1 MEANSEFNMPVNEE
15 IIIDDV
21 VAEISDAPE
30 AVTVAKKKVPVGTT
44 ETVKHHARK
53 TVVKAKETTQAVTDS
68 ATMLADSAKTKVSKI
83 DLLNLELPKVEM
95 PKFSMP
101 KVEIPKFDLPKV
113 SMPKVEIPK
122 FDLPKVSMPKVE
134 MPHFSSVTEVKA
146 EVTKVANDVRGKA
159 ASAVTLVREAVGI

>member
-1 MEANSEFNMPVNEE
+1 MEANNEFNMPVNEE
-15 IIIDDV
+15 IVVDDV
-21 VAEISDAPE
+21 VTEFSDAPE
-30 AVTVAKKKVPVGTT
+30 TVTVAKKKIPVGTT

-68 ATMLADSAKTKVSKI
+68 AKSVSDSAKSKVSKI

-101 KVEIPKFDLPKV
+101 KIELPKLDMPKFDLPKV
-113 SMPKVEIPK
+113 S
-122 FDLPKVSMPKVE
+122 LPKVE

-146 EVTKVANDVRGKA
+146 EVSKVAHDVRGKA
-159 ASAVTLVREAVGI
+159 ASAVLLVREAVGI

>member
-113 SMPKVEIPK
+113 SMPKVE
-122 FDLPKVSMPKVE
+122 

>member
-15 IIIDDV
+15 IVLDDAV
-21 VAEISDAPE
+21 TEFSDAPE

-68 ATMLADSAKTKVSKI
+68 AKMVGDSAKTKVSKI

-95 PKFSMP
+95 PKFSVP
-101 KVEIPKFDLPKV
+101 KLDLPKFDLPKV
-113 SMPKVEIPK
+113 N
-122 FDLPKVSMPKVE
+122 LPKVE
-134 MPHFSSVTEVKA
+134 MPSFSSVTEVKA
-146 EVTKVANDVRGKA
+146 EVSKVAHDVRGKA

>member
-1 MEANSEFNMPVNEE
+1 MEANNEFNMPVNEE
-15 IIIDDV
+15 IVVDDV
-21 VAEISDAPE
+21 VTEFSDAPE
-30 AVTVAKKKVPVGTT
+30 AVTVAKKKIPVGTT

-68 ATMLADSAKTKVSKI
+68 AKSVSDSAKSKVSKI

-101 KVEIPKFDLPKV
+101 KIELPKLDMPKFDLPKV
-113 SMPKVEIPK
+113 S
-122 FDLPKVSMPKVE
+122 LPKVE

-146 EVTKVANDVRGKA
+146 EVSKVAHDVRGKA
-159 ASAVTLVREAVGI
+159 ASAVLLVREAVGI

>member
-15 IIIDDV
+15 IVLDDV
-21 VAEISDAPE
+21 VTEFSDAPE

-68 ATMLADSAKTKVSKI
+68 AKMVGDSAKTKVSKI

-95 PKFSMP
+95 PKFSVP
-101 KVEIPKFDLPKV
+101 KFEMPKFDLPKV
-113 SMPKVEIPK
+113 N
-122 FDLPKVSMPKVE
+122 LPKVE
-134 MPHFSSVTEVKA
+134 MPSFSSVTEVKA
-146 EVTKVANDVRGKA
+146 EVSKVAQDVRGKA

>member
-1 MEANSEFNMPVNEE
+1 MEANNEFNMPVNED
-15 IIIDDV
+15 IVVDDV
-21 VAEISDAPE
+21 VTEFSDAPE

-68 ATMLADSAKTKVSKI
+68 AKMVGDSAKSQVSKI

-95 PKFSMP
+95 PKFSIP
-101 KVEIPKFDLPKV
+101 KVELPKFD
-113 SMPKVEIPK
+113 IPK

-134 MPHFSSVTEVKA
+134 MPHFSSITEVKA
-146 EVTKVANDVRGKA
+146 EVSKVAHDVRGKA
-159 ASAVTLVREAVGI
+159 ASVVTLVREAVGI

>member
-1 MEANSEFNMPVNEE
+1 MEANNEFNMPVNED
-15 IIIDDV
+15 IVVDDV
-21 VAEISDAPE
+21 VTEFSDAPE

-68 ATMLADSAKTKVSKI
+68 AKMVGDSAKSQVSKI

-95 PKFSMP
+95 PKFSIP
-101 KVEIPKFDLPKV
+101 KVELPKFDIPKFDLPKV
-113 SMPKVEIPK
+113 SMPKVEIP
-122 FDLPKVSMPKVE
+122 
-134 MPHFSSVTEVKA
+134 HFSSMTEVKA
-146 EVTKVANDVRGKA
+146 EVSKVAHDVRGKA

>member
-1 MEANSEFNMPVNEE
+1 MEANNEFNTPVNEDVVL
-15 IIIDDV
+15 DDV
-21 VAEISDAPE
+21 VTEFSDAPE

-68 ATMLADSAKTKVSKI
+68 AKMVGDSAKSQVSKI

-101 KVEIPKFDLPKV
+101 KVELPKFD
-113 SMPKVEIPK
+113 MPK

-134 MPHFSSVTEVKA
+134 MPHFSSITEVKA
-146 EVTKVANDVRGKA
+146 EVSKVAHDVRGKA

>member
-1 MEANSEFNMPVNEE
+1 MEANNEFNMPVNEE
-15 IIIDDV
+15 IVVDDV
-21 VAEISDAPE
+21 VTEFSDSPE
-30 AVTVAKKKVPVGTT
+30 AVTVAKKKIPVGTT

-53 TVVKAKETTQAVTDS
+53 TVVKAKETTQAVTES
-68 ATMLADSAKTKVSKI
+68 AKSVSDSAKTKVSKI

-101 KVEIPKFDLPKV
+101 KLELPKLDMPKFDLPKV
-113 SMPKVEIPK
+113 S
-122 FDLPKVSMPKVE
+122 LPKVE

-146 EVTKVANDVRGKA
+146 EVSKVAHDVRGKA

>member
-1 MEANSEFNMPVNEE
+1 MEANNEFNMPVNEE
-15 IIIDDV
+15 IVVDDV
-21 VAEISDAPE
+21 VTEFSDAPE
-30 AVTVAKKKVPVGTT
+30 AVTVAKKKIPVGTT

-68 ATMLADSAKTKVSKI
+68 AKSVSDSAKSKVSKI

-101 KVEIPKFDLPKV
+101 KIELPKLDMPTFDLPKV
-113 SMPKVEIPK
+113 S
-122 FDLPKVSMPKVE
+122 LPKVE

-146 EVTKVANDVRGKA
+146 EVSKVAHDVRGKA
-159 ASAVTLVREAVGI
+159 ASAVLLVREAVGI

>member
-1 MEANSEFNMPVNEE
+1 MEANNEFNTPVNDDVV
-15 IIIDDV
+15 IDDV
-21 VAEISDAPE
+21 VTEFSDAPE
-30 AVTVAKKKVPVGTT
+30 AFSVAKKKVPVGTT

-68 ATMLADSAKTKVSKI
+68 ATMIADSAKTKVAKI

-95 PKFSMP
+95 PKFSVP
-101 KVEIPKFDLPKV
+101 KFEIPKFDLAKV
-113 SMPKVEIPK
+113 H
-122 FDLPKVSMPKVE
+122 LPKVE

-146 EVTKVANDVRGKA
+146 EVSKVAHDVRGKA

>member
-1 MEANSEFNMPVNEE
+1 MEANNEFNMPVNEE
-15 IIIDDV
+15 IVVDDV
-21 VAEISDAPE
+21 VTEFSDAPE
-30 AVTVAKKKVPVGTT
+30 AVTVAKKKIPVGTT

-68 ATMLADSAKTKVSKI
+68 AKSVSDSAKTKVSKI

-101 KVEIPKFDLPKV
+101 KIELPKVDMPKFDLPKV
-113 SMPKVEIPK
+113 S
-122 FDLPKVSMPKVE
+122 LPKVE

-146 EVTKVANDVRGKA
+146 EVSKVAHDVRGKA

>member
-1 MEANSEFNMPVNEE
+1 MEANNEFNMPVNEE
-15 IIIDDV
+15 IVIDDV
-21 VAEISDAPE
+21 VTEFSDAPE

-68 ATMLADSAKTKVSKI
+68 ATMIADSAKTKVSKI

-95 PKFSMP
+95 PKFSVPKFDMP
-101 KVEIPKFDLPKV
+101 NFDLPKV
-113 SMPKVEIPK
+113 T
-122 FDLPKVSMPKVE
+122 LPKVE
-134 MPHFSSVTEVKA
+134 MPSFSSVTEVKA
-146 EVTKVANDVRGKA
+146 EVSKVAHDVRGKA

>member
-1 MEANSEFNMPVNEE
+1 MEANNEFNMPVNEE
-15 IIIDDV
+15 IVVDDV
-21 VAEISDAPE
+21 VTEFSDAPE
-30 AVTVAKKKVPVGTT
+30 AVTVAKKKIPVGTT

-68 ATMLADSAKTKVSKI
+68 AKSVSDSAKTKVSKI

-101 KVEIPKFDLPKV
+101 KIELPKLDIPKFDLPKV
-113 SMPKVEIPK
+113 N
-122 FDLPKVSMPKVE
+122 LPKVE

-146 EVTKVANDVRGKA
+146 EVSKVAHDVRGKA
-159 ASAVTLVREAVGI
+159 ASAVKLVREAVGI

>member
-1 MEANSEFNMPVNEE
+1 MEANNEFNMPVNED
-15 IIIDDV
+15 IVVDDV
-21 VAEISDAPE
+21 VTEFSDAPE

-68 ATMLADSAKTKVSKI
+68 AKMVGDSAKSQVSKI

-95 PKFSMP
+95 PKFSIP
-101 KVEIPKFDLPKV
+101 KVELPKFD
-113 SMPKVEIPK
+113 IPK

-134 MPHFSSVTEVKA
+134 MPHFSSITEVKA
-146 EVTKVANDVRGKA
+146 EVSKVAHDVRGKA

>member
-1 MEANSEFNMPVNEE
+1 MEANNEFNMPVNEE
-15 IIIDDV
+15 IVVDDV
-21 VAEISDAPE
+21 VTEFSDAPE
-30 AVTVAKKKVPVGTT
+30 AVTVAKKKIPVGTT

-53 TVVKAKETTQAVTDS
+53 TVVKAKETTQAVTDGAKLVS
-68 ATMLADSAKTKVSKI
+68 DSAKTKVSKI

-101 KVEIPKFDLPKV
+101 KIELPKLDMPKFDLPKV
-113 SMPKVEIPK
+113 S
-122 FDLPKVSMPKVE
+122 LPKVE

-146 EVTKVANDVRGKA
+146 EVSKVAHDVRGKA

>member
-1 MEANSEFNMPVNEE
+1 MEANNEFNMPVNEE
-15 IIIDDV
+15 IVVDDV
-21 VAEISDAPE
+21 VTEFSDAPE
-30 AVTVAKKKVPVGTT
+30 ATTVAKKKVPVGTT

-53 TVVKAKETTQAVTDS
+53 TVVKAKETTQAMTDS
-68 ATMLADSAKTKVSKI
+68 AKLVGDSAKTKVSKI

-101 KVEIPKFDLPKV
+101 KVELPKFDLPKV
-113 SMPKVEIPK
+113 S
-122 FDLPKVSMPKVE
+122 LPKVE
-134 MPHFSSVTEVKA
+134 MPSFSSVNEVKA

>member
-1 MEANSEFNMPVNEE
+1 MEANNEFNMPVNEE
-15 IIIDDV
+15 IFVDESVNDNV
-21 VAEISDAPE
+21 VTEFSDAPE

-68 ATMLADSAKTKVSKI
+68 ATMIADSAKTKVSKI

-101 KVEIPKFDLPKV
+101 KVEMPKFDIPKFDLPKV
-113 SMPKVEIPK
+113 S
-122 FDLPKVSMPKVE
+122 LPKVE

-146 EVTKVANDVRGKA
+146 EVSKVAHDVRGKA

>member
-1 MEANSEFNMPVNEE
+1 MEANNEFNMPVNEE
-15 IIIDDV
+15 IVIDDV
-21 VAEISDAPE
+21 VTEFSDAPE

-68 ATMLADSAKTKVSKI
+68 ATMIADTAKTKVSKI

-95 PKFSMP
+95 PKFSVP
-101 KVEIPKFDLPKV
+101 KLEMPKFDLPKV
-113 SMPKVEIPK
+113 S
-122 FDLPKVSMPKVE
+122 LPKVE
-134 MPHFSSVTEVKA
+134 MPSFSSVTEVKA
-146 EVTKVANDVRGKA
+146 EVSKVAHDVRGKA

>member
-1 MEANSEFNMPVNEE
+1 MEANNEFNMPVNEE
-15 IIIDDV
+15 IVIDDV
-21 VAEISDAPE
+21 VAEFSDAPE

-68 ATMLADSAKTKVSKI
+68 ATMIADSAKTKVSKI

-95 PKFSMP
+95 PKFSVP
-101 KVEIPKFDLPKV
+101 KFDMPKFDLPKV
-113 SMPKVEIPK
+113 S
-122 FDLPKVSMPKVE
+122 LPKVE
-134 MPHFSSVTEVKA
+134 MPSFSSVTEVKA
-146 EVTKVANDVRGKA
+146 EVSKVAHDVRGKA